1 MKTISFEDAKEL
13 TYEASD
19 KYNFVARVEGESG
32 RWNKDVQIIFSDVN
46 KPEDLFAFNYSE
58 GLTEEQESTIVT
70 VQHYE
75 VSLYDSY
82 PDDTVEVYPV
92 KKVIKQIVDYVQLIR
107 KQ

>member
-1 MKTISFEDAKEL
+1 MKEILFEDANDLINEV
-13 TYEASD
+13 SD

-32 RWNKDVQIIFSDVN
+32 RWNKDVQIIFSDVD
-46 KPEDLFAFNYSE
+46 KPEDLFAFDYSK
-58 GLTEEQESTIVT
+58 GLTEEQEDTIGT

-92 KKVIKQIVDYVQLIR
+92 KKVIKQIVDYVPID
-107 KQ
+107 